1 MRIQGGFH
9 GSASCVESVA
19 SSIMLVRL
27 DRDMQLVAQGGI
39 HGVTIMASL
48 VTDWTVTTGME

>member
-1 MRIQGGFH
+1 
-9 GSASCVESVA
+9 
-19 SSIMLVRL
+19 MLVRM